1 LTNYKV
7 PLIAS
12 FIFVIS
18 KMAPPYS
25 SWAPFAFLW
34 NSPSSSCAKHYSVP
48 LDLSLFAAVSDPS
61 NNVVKQNLTLFYDT
75 RLGHYPY
82 ITEDKN
88 ETIKYN
94 GAIPQNTTLRDH
106 LRQATVDITHYLPNK
121 EAKGL
126 AVIDWEEWMPLWY
139 RNTDKKKIY
148 RKLSV
153 EHLRRHNPTETFATI
168 KEKAIIQFETAA
180 REFMKKTLQLGK
192 YLRPNQLWGFYMFP
206 ECYNHYRNENI
217 QYTGKCTERD
227 VSLNNK
233 LIWLWEESTALYPSI
248 YFTQHLSNTTSA
260 ALFVRHRILEAMRV
274 AELSKKPV
282 PAPVYAYQRLVFS
295 DNTTAFL
302 SQVDL
307 IHSIGESAALGAAGI
322 ILWGA
327 STMDSYLTSTLN
339 PYIVNVTEAT
349 KLCSQILC
357 HNNGRC
363 IRKKLDSSDY
373 LHLNPTNFHIQM
385 NQHGQ
390 FISTGVPSKADLMYM
405 VDKFTCQYYYK
416 PRSSYCEAAALALCH
431 HAAP

>member
-1 LTNYKV
+1 MA
-7 PLIAS
+7 AS
-12 FIFVIS
+12 
-18 KMAPPYS
+18 YS
-25 SWAPFAFLW
+25 GRAPFAFLW

-61 NNVVKQNLTLFYDT
+61 NNVVNQNLTLFYDT
-75 RLGHYPY
+75 RLGHYPH
-82 ITEDKN
+82 ITENKN

-94 GAIPQNTTLRDH
+94 GAIPQNTSLRDH
-106 LRQATVDITHYLPNK
+106 LRQAAVDITHYLPNK

-126 AVIDWEEWMPLWY
+126 AIIDWEEWMPLWY

-153 EHLRRHNPTETFATI
+153 EHLRRHNPMDTFAAI

-217 QYTGKCTERD
+217 QFTGKCTERD

-233 LIWLWEESTALYPSI
+233 LLWLWGESTALYPSI

-274 AELSKKPV
+274 AELSKKTV

-302 SQVDL
+302 SQADL
-307 IHSIGESAALGAAGI
+307 VSTIGESAALGAAGI
-322 ILWGA
+322 VEWG
-327 STMDSYLTSTLN
+327 DLNLTLSKSGQFTEDMIPTVGFN
-339 PYIVNVTEAT
+339 MRKITKGNVTIKIWDIGGQPRFRSMWERYCRGVNAIVTSGCGGSAAFESRAVQAPPAVAT
-349 KLCSQILC
+349 EHNRLELLSPKPVAPMQPRGGLPSHVPGYKLP
-357 HNNGRC
+357 
-363 IRKKLDSSDY
+363 SS
-373 LHLNPTNFHIQM
+373 
-385 NQHGQ
+385 
-390 FISTGVPSKADLMYM
+390 
-405 VDKFTCQYYYK
+405 
-416 PRSSYCEAAALALCH
+416 RSPGMA
-431 HAAP
+431 